1 MISVMFQ
8 ERIMFA
14 LKQIFR
20 KFTTTDLKFH
30 IDQILVFDE
39 SEDPEFAVDYV
50 SPNTS
55 FHDLI
60 KMIAIPEYRVEVRYV
75 SHGRKMRYVF
85 RNREIVHFPPRR
97 LLELK
102 CRKSISSACIRY
114 NDGGPREVTNR
125 VLKYEGPNR
134 DFNSGFNLIC
144 VKDMFPFHDTD
155 EMKSLEIVYD
165 DGISYIFEMHDI
177 VVVL

>member
-1 MISVMFQ
+1 MF
-8 ERIMFA
+8 EGVLFA

-20 KFTTTDLKFH
+20 TFTSKEKFH
-30 IDQILVFDE
+30 VDQILVFDE
-39 SEDPEFAVDYV
+39 SEDPDIAIDYV
-50 SPNTS
+50 SPKTS

-85 RNREIVHFPPRR
+85 RGGEIVHFPPRR

-102 CRKSISSACIRY
+102 CREGISSACIRY
-114 NDGGPREVTNR
+114 NDGGSCDVTTR

-134 DFNSGFNLIC
+134 DFNSNSNIIH

-155 EMKSLEIVYD
+155 EMESLKIVYD
-165 DGISYIFEMHDI
+165 DGKSYIFTMHDI
-177 VVVL
+177 IVL